1 MPTEPTPGADD
12 GELTDQ
18 PTETRTIQELIDA
31 GYVGFL
37 AGSDGGAIVDPILP
51 DDPEEAEKLK
61 WRFDF

>member
-1 MPTEPTPGADD
+1 MSTEPTPGADD
-12 GELTDQ
+12 DELTEQ

-51 DDPEEAEKLK
+51 DDSEEAEKLN